1 MGDETRPSVERIWDI
16 ANTIRLAEL
25 DAAPLFGIATDD
37 SHTYHGGDV
46 SPGRGWIMVQADQLD
61 GNAIIKA
68 MRSSKFYSS
77 SGVYMDSI
85 NYDSNNRILK
95 FTINQEEG
103 IDYSAQLIGTKKDY
117 QSPTEIGAIL
127 DEKSGTRLSF
137 KIPDDVLYSRVT
149 ISSNKPHPNPS
160 FENQVEQAWLQ
171 PIGWR

>member
-1 MGDETRPSVERIWDI
+1 
-16 ANTIRLAEL
+16 
-25 DAAPLFGIATDD
+25 
-37 SHTYHGGDV
+37 
-46 SPGRGWIMVQADQLD
+46 
-61 GNAIIKA
+61 
-68 MRSSKFYSS
+68 
-77 SGVYMDSI
+77 MDSI